1 MADGIPVLAQQGTY
15 APDSTDRWLGSIAM
29 DKVGNIAL
37 GSSVSSGS
45 LHPGIR
51 YIGRA
56 SGDPS
61 YLLGIETTLVEG
73 TGSKT
78 RTLNRWGD
86 YSRLSFDP
94 TDDCIF
100 WDTNEYS
107 KSDGTFNWS
116 TRIASFKF
124 STCQ

>member
-73 TGSKT
+73 TGSQT
-78 RTLNRWGD
+78 RTLNRWGG
-86 YSRLSFDP
+86 L
-94 TDDCIF
+94 
-100 WDTNEYS
+100 
-107 KSDGTFNWS
+107 
-116 TRIASFKF
+116 
-124 STCQ
+124 Q